1 MLLLDRQGLREDSF
15 ARVENGETIAGKSP
29 LVPFADLS
37 AELAA
42 QTDAP
47 LGVQVGVQIAN
58 TVKAAELEPLFG
70 RLALIAIAFPSATD
84 GRGFS
89 LARQLRQRGFAGIL
103 RASGPLFSDQ
113 FPQALAC
120 GFDEV
125 EIPDANTARQPLEQW
140 LAARDRISLAYQRE
154 HGLGESILD
163 LRRARALEQSLT
175 GAKNV

>member
-1 MLLLDRQGLREDSF
+1 M
-15 ARVENGETIAGKSP
+15 
-29 LVPFADLS
+29 
-37 AELAA
+37 
-42 QTDAP
+42 
-47 LGVQVGVQIAN
+47 
-58 TVKAAELEPLFG
+58 FG

-89 LARQLRQRGFAGIL
+89 LARQLRRAASPAIL

-125 EIPDANTARQPLEQW
+125 EIPDANAARQPVEQW
-140 LAARDRISLAYQRE
+140 LAARDRISLAYQR
-154 HGLGESILD
+154 GYGAGENILER
-163 LRRARALEQSLT
+163 RRAPNA

>member
-1 MLLLDRQGLREDSF
+1 MLLLDRQGVKADSF

-29 LVPFADLS
+29 LVSFADLS

-42 QTDAP
+42 QTNAP
-47 LGVQVGVQIAN
+47 LGVHVAN
-58 TVKAAELEPLFG
+58 NVKAAELEPLFG

-89 LARQLRQRGFAGIL
+89 LARQLRQRGFTGTL

-125 EIPDANTARQPLEQW
+125 EIPDANAARQPVEQW
-140 LAARDRISLAYQRE
+140 LAARDRISLAYQR
-154 HGLGESILD
+154 GYGAGENILER
-163 LRRARALEQSLT
+163 RRAPNA

>member
-1 MLLLDRQGLREDSF
+1 MLLLDRQGEKVDSF
-15 ARVENGETIAGKSP
+15 AQLEDGVTIAGKTPIVP
-29 LVPFADLS
+29 LDALE

-42 QTDAP
+42 QGGAP
-47 LGVQVGVQIAN
+47 LGVLVENNVR
-58 TVKAAELEPLFG
+58 TAELEPYFG
-70 RLALIAIAFPSATD
+70 KLALIAIRFPSATD

-89 LARQLRQRGFAGIL
+89 LARQLREHGFTGRL

-125 EIPDANTARQPLEQW
+125 EIPDANAARQPVAHW
-140 LAARDRISLAYQRE
+140 LAALDRITLAYQHE
-154 HGLGESILD
+154 HGLGESILE
-163 LRRARALEQSLT
+163 LRRARTLEKNLT